1 MVNLAVQ
8 IAGVH
13 FPNPTV
19 VASGIL
25 GVTAS
30 SAGFAVAHGAG
41 GVTLKSCGLE
51 PRTGHRGPTILPVP
65 GGLLNAVGLSN
76 PGAEAVGNEIR
87 AFKELQTVPI
97 IASIFGRT
105 EEEFSEVAAI
115 VCEAQPDLLEINV
128 SCPNVASEFGT
139 PFGLDHKATARITR
153 LVKDVAG
160 SIPVLVKLSPQAH
173 SIGALAHGCQEAGA
187 DGITAINSVGPGMAI
202 DVHSRRPILSNRVG
216 GLSGRAVLPVAVRC
230 VHEIAQAVDIP
241 IIGTGGVTTCDD
253 ALQMILAGATAVA
266 IGTGIHT
273 EGIGLFTEISQ
284 GIAAYLEAG
293 GFLDLTE
300 IRGAV
305 HGQ

>member
-8 IAGVH
+8 VAGVD

-30 SAGFAVAHGAG
+30 SASFAVAHGAG
-41 GVTLKSCGLE
+41 GITLKSCGIE

-76 PGAEAVGNEIR
+76 PGAAAVVEEIR
-87 AFKELQTVPI
+87 AFKEQPTVPI

-105 EEEFSEVAAI
+105 EEEFSEVAAVI
-115 VCEAQPDLLEINV
+115 CEAQPDLLEINV
-128 SCPNVASEFGT
+128 SCPNVASEFGVR
-139 PFGLDHKATARITR
+139 FGLDHDSTARITR
-153 LVKDVAG
+153 AVKRTIGNV
-160 SIPVLVKLSPQAH
+160 PLLVKLSPQAH
-173 SIGALAHGCQEAGA
+173 SIATLARRCQDAGA

-202 DVHSRRPILSNRVG
+202 DVHTRKPVLSNRVG
-216 GLSGRAVLPVAVRC
+216 GLSGRAILPVAVRC
-230 VHEIAQAVDIP
+230 VHDITHAVDIP
-241 IIGTGGVTTCDD
+241 IIGTGGIATAED

-266 IGTGIHT
+266 IGTGVHS
-273 EGIGLFTEISQ
+273 EGIEVFSRITRGIS
-284 GIAAYLEAG
+284 AYLEANG
-293 GFLDLTE
+293 CNGLSE

-305 HGQ
+305 HDH